1 MYVIAGLGNPGKQ
14 YEYTRHNIGFITVD
28 YLAAY
33 YRIKVNKIKHKAVLG
48 EGTIAGEKVLVVKP
62 QTFMNLS
69 GESLREI
76 VQYYKIPNENLIV
89 IYDDVSLDVGRIRI
103 RPKGSDGGHNG
114 IKSIIYQ
121 LGSDVFPRIKL
132 GIGQPPEQ
140 WDMVDWVIGKFSDGD
155 IAVLSKSVELVA
167 QKVIP
172 ELIQNGTASA
182 MNKYNGYSAT

>member
-33 YRIKVNKIKHKAVLG
+33 YRIKVNRIKHKAVLG

-76 VQYYKIPNENLIV
+76 VQYYKIPNENWMWAAS
-89 IYDDVSLDVGRIRI
+89 VSARRG
-103 RPKGSDGGHNG
+103 
-114 IKSIIYQ
+114 
-121 LGSDVFPRIKL
+121 
-132 GIGQPPEQ
+132 
-140 WDMVDWVIGKFSDGD
+140 
-155 IAVLSKSVELVA
+155 ATA
-167 QKVIP
+167 
-172 ELIQNGTASA
+172 GTTA
-182 MNKYNGYSAT
+182 

>member
-1 MYVIAGLGNPGKQ
+1 MNTHATTSGLV
-14 YEYTRHNIGFITVD
+14 TLD

-33 YRIKVNKIKHKAVLG
+33 HRIKVNRIKHKAVLG

-140 WDMVDWVIGKFSDGD
+140 VGTWSIGSSENLPTGT
-155 IAVLSKSVELVA
+155 SRYC
-167 QKVIP
+167 
-172 ELIQNGTASA
+172 QNRWNWSRRRLFR
-182 MNKYNGYSAT
+182 S